1 MGIYNGNTDNLKE
14 DFELLKPT
22 AICAVPRIFQRIY
35 EDINT
40 QLNKEP
46 EIIKKIFNKA
56 LDIKLKDYKETG
68 ILKNIL
74 FEN

>member
-35 EDINT
+35 EGIDT
-40 QLNKEP
+40 QLNKES
-46 EIIKKIFNKA
+46 EIIQKY
-56 LDIKLKDYKETG
+56 LIKLW
-68 ILKNIL
+68 ILN
-74 FEN
+74 